1 MSSKADVESF
11 EKLADRFEH
20 LIQEEPDLSVEEAKK
35 TIIRLGA
42 MGARLWHRSGIELI
56 KGFSPDRFNPKI
68 THDSFKDEK
77 LWWLTWQA
85 LVNVLATAYP
95 HRIPGGV
102 ALSAGDV
109 KLDEPGQ
116 DIPAYEI
123 NLPWER
129 WKSLAQD
136 FAGCCRLIDELLHEK
151 TKTSHSPD
159 FTSVMWFGTSYRFT
173 KGHQAQVIK
182 LLWEEWERGRH
193 SLSQEYIGEQ
203 IGGKLDNFEI
213 RWVFRK
219 RVKGKY
225 KHHPAWN
232 KMIKQVTKG
241 SYALVEPEKI
251 A

>member
-116 DIPAYEI
+116 DIPAYKI
-123 NLPWER
+123 SLPWKR
-129 WKSLAQD
+129 WKSIAQD
-136 FAGCCRLIDELLHEK
+136 FAICCRLFGEFVPDQLGKVELLSDNERLVLDVIKNQEPGTGILGKQILSTLDKRGLTIDETDMRRRILPRL
-151 TKTSHSPD
+151 
-159 FTSVMWFGTSYRFT
+159 
-173 KGHQAQVIK
+173 
-182 LLWEEWERGRH
+182 
-193 SLSQEYIGEQ
+193 
-203 IGGKLDNFEI
+203 
-213 RWVFRK
+213 K
-219 RVKGKY
+219 RDYGVKNRQGVGY
-225 KHHPAWN
+225 YCE
-232 KMIKQVTKG
+232 G
-241 SYALVEPEKI
+241 STDPI
-251 A
+251 